1 MRGLSPSTRGVAA
14 RRSQRG
20 MSLVELLVGVAVG
33 LLVVA
38 AASFVAV
45 NQLGDNRRMLLETQL
60 QQDLRAT
67 ADLIA
72 RDLRRAGYWGAS
84 QTGVWYEGG
93 PNVAGNPYSVIDP
106 AADGTV
112 AHEVNYVYSR
122 EADDGVIED
131 GVIDED
137 DERFGFKLENE
148 TIKMLVGNAWQELTD
163 PNVLRITQF
172 DVTLQNETI
181 VQACYK
187 ECAGGGTACWPK
199 QDVRRFTVEIEGTA
213 VFHPAVQRSVRN
225 SMRLRNDTTSGAC
238 PA

>member
-1 MRGLSPSTRGVAA
+1 MRGLSPRQRNAAA
-14 RRSQRG
+14 RRREQG
-20 MSLVELLVGVAVG
+20 MSLVELMVGVAVG

-60 QQDLRAT
+60 QQDLRST

-72 RDLRRAGYWGAS
+72 RDLRRAGYWGAA
-84 QTGVWYEGG
+84 QTGVWYQGG

-106 AADGTV
+106 DADGAV
-112 AHEVNYVYSR
+112 AHEVDYVYSR
-122 EADDGVIED
+122 DLAED
-131 GVIDED
+131 GAIDD
-137 DERFGFKLENE
+137 DKERFGFKLENQ

-172 DVTLQNETI
+172 DVSLQNETV
-181 VQACYK
+181 VQACFK
-187 ECAGGGTACWPK
+187 ECAGGGTACWPR
-199 QDVRRFTVEIEGTA
+199 QDVRRFTVEIAGTA
-213 VFHPAVQRSVRN
+213 VFDPSVQRSVRN